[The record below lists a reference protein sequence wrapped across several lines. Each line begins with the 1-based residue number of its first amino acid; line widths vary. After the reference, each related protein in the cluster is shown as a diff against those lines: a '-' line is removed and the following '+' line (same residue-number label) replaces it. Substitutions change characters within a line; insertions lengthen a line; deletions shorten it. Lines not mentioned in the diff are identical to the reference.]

1 MRVTLFVLSSISA
14 ITTIVASTLPIPES
28 EEVPPIINP
37 IVEPIVGSILESN
50 IGPVIEPGV
59 EPAVDPVIEPIIESI
74 IEPDNEQTVD
84 PIIEPAIDP
93 IIEPV
98 IEPIVESIVEP
109 NIEPTVD
116 TIIEPVVDPVID
128 PIVEPIIESAVESA
142 VELVIESVIE
152 PAIEPVVD
160 PIVEPAVDPI
170 VESSIKLAAEPV
182 IDPIDEPAIEP
193 VIAPIVDPLVEPII
207 EPTVETIVEPV
218 IDPIVDQ
225 IPIPEPPSRS
235 STGVIP
241 EDLKNAMQ
249 GIQSLASD
257 VMLQANNIAGDGVKV
272 QIIGNTYLRCQD
284 MVDEIQEISRT
295 ISRPPTMLFSWE
307 DQGGI
312 CSAFDSFGIN
322 LSKLITVLSLE
333 PKSVVR
339 DGFGDRFKDCFD
351 ELRPVLG
358 LFIKQLIIYTPTCE
372 GEMLRRIDQ
381 LDVALS
387 NAKMRMEAARQS

>member
-50 IGPVIEPGV
+50 IAPVIESVV
-59 EPAVDPVIEPIIESI
+59 EPAVDPIIEPVVEPAVDPIIEPVVEPIIE
-74 IEPDNEQTVD
+74 PDIEQTVD
-84 PIIEPAIDP
+84 PIIESAIDP
-93 IIEPV
+93 IVEPV
-98 IEPIVESIVEP
+98 IEPFDEP
-109 NIEPTVD
+109 AVD
-116 TIIEPVVDPVID
+116 TIIEPLVDPVID
-128 PIVEPIIESAVESA
+128 PIVEPIIESVVEP
-142 VELVIESVIE
+142 VIEPVIDPIFEPAADPIVEPSIELAAEPVIDPVDETDIE
-152 PAIEPVVD
+152 PAIEPVV
-160 PIVEPAVDPI
+160 A
-170 VESSIKLAAEPV
+170 SL
-182 IDPIDEPAIEP
+182 
-193 VIAPIVDPLVEPII
+193 VDPLVEPII
-207 EPTVETIVEPV
+207 EPSVETIVEPV
-218 IDPIVDQ
+218 IDLIVDQ

-249 GIQSLASD
+249 GIRRLASD
-257 VMLQANNIAGDGVKV
+257 VMLQADKIAGDGVKV
-272 QIIGNTYLRCQD
+272 QIIGNTYLRCQN

-312 CSAFDSFGIN
+312 CSAFDSLGIN
-322 LSKLITVLSLE
+322 LSKVITVLSLE

-387 NAKMRMEAARQS
+387 NAKMRMEDARQS